1 MLSFA
6 TEYTKKFAK
15 GHTEKTLIK
24 NSVVFKVMS
33 YCAGDVRSKTTIN
46 PASAYCFCRRTA
58 EHNYP
63 FVIVL
68 WLKVGDD
75 YMMPLS
81 YQGTSIRDLDKA
93 FQSITFD
100 MSNAEKV
107 CKSNIEK
114 ENDYASKKQSNQ
126 LETSPE
132 RA

>member
-6 TEYTKKFAK
+6 TAYTKKSRQGIAK
-15 GHTEKTLIK
+15 CDMIK
-24 NSVVFKVMS
+24 NPVVFKVMS
-33 YCAGDVRSKTTIN
+33 YCAGDVRSKTTTN
-46 PASAYCFCRRTA
+46 PASAYCFCKRTA

-107 CKSNIEK
+107 CRSNEK
-114 ENDYASKKQSNQ
+114 SNQ
-126 LETSPE
+126 LD
-132 RA
+132 

>member
-6 TEYTKKFAK
+6 TAYSKKFAS

-24 NSVVFKVMS
+24 YPVVFKVMS
-33 YCAGDVRSKTTIN
+33 YCAGDVRSKTTTN
-46 PASAYCFCRRTA
+46 PAGAYCFCKRTA

-81 YQGTSIRDLDKA
+81 YQGTSVRDLDKA

-107 CKSNIEK
+107 CKSNE
-114 ENDYASKKQSNQ
+114 ESNQ
-126 LETSPE
+126 LEKE
-132 RA
+132 K

>member
-1 MLSFA
+1 M
-6 TEYTKKFAK
+6 
-15 GHTEKTLIK
+15 IK
-24 NSVVFKVMS
+24 NPVVFKVMS
-33 YCAGDVRSKTTIN
+33 YCAGDVRSKTTVN

-68 WLKVGDD
+68 WLKVGED

-132 RA
+132 RV

>member
-6 TEYTKKFAK
+6 TEYSKKSRMGIDK
-15 GHTEKTLIK
+15 NSLIK
-24 NSVVFKVMS
+24 NPVVFKVMT
-33 YCAGDVRSKTTIN
+33 YAAGDVRSKTTIN
-46 PASAYCFCRRTA
+46 PASAYCFCKRTA

-81 YQGTSIRDLDKA
+81 YQGTSVRDLDKA
-93 FQSITFD
+93 FQSIAFD

-107 CKSNIEK
+107 CN
-114 ENDYASKKQSNQ
+114 SNQ
-126 LETSPE
+126 LEKGE
-132 RA
+132 HYANEK

>member
-6 TEYTKKFAK
+6 TEYSKKSRQGIDK
-15 GHTEKTLIK
+15 RDMIK
-24 NSVVFKVMS
+24 RPVVFKVMS
-33 YCAGDVRSKTTIN
+33 YCAGDVRSKTTMN

-107 CKSNIEK
+107 CKSN
-114 ENDYASKKQSNQ
+114 Q
-126 LETSPE
+126 LEKGE
-132 RA
+132 DHANEKRI